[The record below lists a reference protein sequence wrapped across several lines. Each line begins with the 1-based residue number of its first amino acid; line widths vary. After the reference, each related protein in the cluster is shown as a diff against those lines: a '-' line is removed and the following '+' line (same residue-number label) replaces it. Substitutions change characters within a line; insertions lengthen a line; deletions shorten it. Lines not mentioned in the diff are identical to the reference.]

1 LRRESPT
8 PVLAIASDI
17 ADPLV
22 AEKVIGSAVAGCG
35 RVDTLVNNDGI
46 FTVH

>member
-1 LRRESPT
+1 LGRASPT

-22 AEKVIGSAVAGCG
+22 AEKVIGSAVEWFG
-35 RVDTLVNNDGI
+35 RVDTLVNTGI